1 MTAKSRLLQLLLFS
15 GALMLTAPV
24 STNAYSVYDEQVWCL
39 AQNIYYEARGEQES
53 GQLAVATVTLNRVE
67 RKDYPA
73 TVCAVVWQPRQFSW
87 THVRLVH
94 KPLESK
100 SWNRSMQLAESA
112 LDGELY
118 EPVRSATHFHAKHVQ
133 PYWSL
138 GVEPVSEVGRHVFYE
153 L

>member
-1 MTAKSRLLQLLLFS
+1 MTAKCRIVQLLLFS
-15 GALMLTAPV
+15 GTLMSAVPV
-24 STNAYSVYDEQVWCL
+24 STNASSKYNEDAWCL
-39 AQNIYYEARGEQES
+39 AQNIYHEARGEQEQ

-73 TVCAVVWQPRQFSW
+73 TVCGVVWQPRQFSW

-94 KPLESK
+94 EPLESK
-100 SWNRSMQLAESA
+100 AWNKSMRLAESA

-118 EPVRSATHFHAKHVQ
+118 EPVRSATHFHARHVQ
-133 PYWSL
+133 PYWSV

>member
-1 MTAKSRLLQLLLFS
+1 MTAKRRFLQLLLLS
-15 GALMLTAPV
+15 GTLMSAVTV
-24 STNAYSVYDEQVWCL
+24 STNASSEYNEEIWCL
-39 AQNIYYEARGEQES
+39 AQNIYHEARGEQEP

-87 THVRLVH
+87 THVRIVDE
-94 KPLESK
+94 PLESK
-100 SWNRSMQLAESA
+100 SWNRSIQLAESA

-118 EPVRSATHFHAKHVQ
+118 EPVRSATHYHAKYVQ
-133 PYWSL
+133 PYWSVGL
-138 GVEPVSEVGRHVFYE
+138 EPVSEVGRHLFYK